1 MPATAQEVETSMMET
16 IERNE
21 ERVKEEKSKRRSCID
36 AMKHSLATLHEVLE
50 EDLENSEETASASA
64 EEVEGFGV

>member
-1 MPATAQEVETSMMET
+1 MSATAQEVETSMMET

-36 AMKHSLATLHEVLE
+36 VMKSSLATLHEVLE
-50 EDLENSEETASASA
+50 EDLENSEEQTASVSA
-64 EEVEGFGV
+64 EAELGGD